1 MVAAHLSGRAGWTWA
16 RAGGGGVLTG
26 ARCCLPALKAHAPA
40 LAMSATSLVWKLIP
54 LAYPDE
60 SSSAGIFADLGL
72 DLDNLVC

>member
-1 MVAAHLSGRAGWTWA
+1 MVAARLLGRAGWTWA

-26 ARCCLPALKAHAPA
+26 ARCACAQSTCAVCLPRRR
-40 LAMSATSLVWKLIP
+40 TSLVWTLTP

-72 DLDNLVC
+72 DLDNLVR